1 MMDQHA
7 SERDE
12 RESAD
17 GAQDANG
24 APTEHLGHEY
34 VATISP
40 EVESGHAPESSADV
54 RPFANVAVADYV
66 RDAIAALALLV
77 SLALPWNLADRA
89 ADRVEVVLAVALSLA
104 SLTLPYFARFGVLPA
119 TWTVH
124 STRRARLL
132 AGLPLAVIGL
142 FHLIFDVRSGAG
154 VGTGLGLA
162 LAGAALAA
170 TPRDSELGP
179 IEEDG
184 AVVRGWRLG
193 LAGVGVLITAGAVT
207 SLALAEFAADA
218 TLGDRLLAPVWCALV
233 VGLAWLLVGGTVRH
247 DRPSRL
253 VLVAAGIVL
262 ALLFIFTSGDSLTG
276 LESMRPGVTDP
287 SRFGL
292 VLLPLAAAIAG
303 APAVRRDP
311 AADADM
317 STEHVAGVW
326 VRVAVRAFDVIVL
339 LAACSALAALVQLI
353 DPGFIGSGA
362 GVTLVVRLVLGVV
375 VAGIAWF
382 ARRSLQRDPGTGHVP
397 AVGAACIA
405 GVLGLVVVIATSG
418 ASLGVN
424 LGDLLMALGLPVVA
438 ASALMVPK
446 AVREHFQTAGIG
458 GETDVDRSQ
467 AYVWAPPRAKGDKA
481 PPATL
486 PEQPVRPAP
495 ELRRP
500 AEPRRVSST
509 GAVRTVAGAAA
520 AQRGVVPVQSSVQ
533 SPVQSVEPESGEVP
547 LSAMRTV
554 EDLPAAGAPVG
565 STSETATMPPVRSG
579 ATPVASA
586 QPAAPVQSVAP
597 AQPAAHVQRVA
608 SGQQTA
614 RIRPVTGQQAVQADA
629 GAGAGDEGQEQVTRR
644 VVVGQGQGP
653 VTAAADYGSESGHTA
668 VMPPVGGRWTP
679 AVALDPSTPLADLAK
694 IVQEAPHLRPQ
705 VAANPSTYPAL
716 LDWLGALGDPQ
727 VDAALRSRR

>member
-12 RESAD
+12 RDSAD

-24 APTEHLGHEY
+24 APTERLGHEH
-34 VATISP
+34 VATIST
-40 EVESGHAPESSADV
+40 ETESGHAPDDA
-54 RPFANVAVADYV
+54 RPFANIAVADYV

-77 SLALPWNLADRA
+77 SLALPWNLADRG

-104 SLTLPYFARFGVLPA
+104 SLTLPYFARLAVLPA

-142 FHLIFDVRSGAG
+142 LHLVFDVRSGAG

-193 LAGVGVLITAGAVT
+193 LAGVGILIAAGAVT
-207 SLALAEFAADA
+207 STLLAEFAEDA
-218 TLGDRLLAPVWCALV
+218 TLGDRLLAPVWLALV

-292 VLLPLAAAIAG
+292 VLLPLAAAVAG

-311 AADADM
+311 AAEEDV
-317 STEHVAGVW
+317 STEQAAGVW
-326 VRVAVRAFDVIVL
+326 VRVAMRAFDVMVL
-339 LAACSALAALVQLI
+339 LAVCSALAALVQLI

-362 GVTLVVRLVLGVV
+362 GVTLVVRLVLGVIV
-375 VAGIAWF
+375 GGIAWF
-382 ARRSLQRDPGTGHVP
+382 ARRSLQRDPSTGHVP
-397 AVGAACIA
+397 AVGAACVA

-438 ASALMVPK
+438 ASALMIPK
-446 AVREHFQTAGIG
+446 AVRDHFQTVGIG
-458 GETDVDRSQ
+458 GDTDIDRSQ
-467 AYVWAPPRAKGDKA
+467 AYLWAPPRPKGDKA
-481 PPATL
+481 PPVSL
-486 PEQPVRPAP
+486 PEQPVRSAP

-500 AEPRRVSST
+500 AEPRRVTST
-509 GAVRTVAGAAA
+509 GAVRTVAGAAV
-520 AQRGVVPVQSSVQ
+520 QHGVVPVQSAK
-533 SPVQSVEPESGEVP
+533 PESSEVP

-554 EDLPAAGAPVG
+554 EEMPAAGAPAG
-565 STSETATMPPVRSG
+565 TSTSETATMPPVRSG

-586 QPAAPVQSVAP
+586 QPVSAAQPVAP
-597 AQPAAHVQRVA
+597 VQRVA
-608 SGQQTA
+608 SAQPTA
-614 RIRPVTGQQAVQADA
+614 RIRPVTGQQAVQA
-629 GAGAGDEGQEQVTRR
+629 GAAAADEGQEQVTRR
-644 VVVGQGQGP
+644 VVVGQEQEQSQRP
-653 VTAAADYGSESGHTA
+653 AATDYGSESGHTA
-668 VMPPVGGRWTP
+668 VLPPVGGRWTP
-679 AVALDPSTPLADLAK
+679 AVALDPATPLADLAK